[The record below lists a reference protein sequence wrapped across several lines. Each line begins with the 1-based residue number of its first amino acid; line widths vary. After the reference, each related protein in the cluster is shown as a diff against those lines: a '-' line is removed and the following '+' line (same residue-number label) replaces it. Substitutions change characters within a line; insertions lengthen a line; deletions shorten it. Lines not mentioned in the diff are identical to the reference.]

1 MSDQPNTNN
10 INKLMLSSCDRVSL
24 MKRQTNLSKP
34 RPCSSSQSNYQL
46 PIISLSKLK
55 NYMPQ
60 NQPIRF
66 DASCSNANSSSD
78 IASSTNSMQFPPVA
92 YNENSLNIT
101 NPSSCKPKRLIF
113 ERDLRQNIPSMYLLL

>member
-1 MSDQPNTNN
+1 MSDHLNTNYN
-10 INKLMLSSCDRVSL
+10 NNHKLMSSNCDRVSL
-24 MKRQTNLSKP
+24 MKRQANLSKP

-66 DASCSNANSSSD
+66 DTSCSNVNSSLDLALS
-78 IASSTNSMQFPPVA
+78 ANSMQFPPVA

-101 NPSSCKPKRLIF
+101 NPSSCKPKRLIS
-113 ERDLRQNIPSMYLLL
+113 ERDS